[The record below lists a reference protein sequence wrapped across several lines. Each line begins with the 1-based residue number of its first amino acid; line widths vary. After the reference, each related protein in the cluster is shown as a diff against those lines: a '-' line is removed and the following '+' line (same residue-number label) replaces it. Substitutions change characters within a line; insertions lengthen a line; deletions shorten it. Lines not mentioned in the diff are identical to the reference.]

1 TAPEADRD
9 SADTRRKTG
18 RAADEAPDRSAERH
32 VTRADTA
39 PEADR
44 DSADTRRKTGR
55 AADEAPDRSAE
66 RHVARADTEPEAERS
81 SPRGHD
87 GRDSA
92 GTVLGRGARRRV
104 TEPGPESEADRD
116 SAEAIPSVGDAAQ
129 APGRSAGRFV
139 AWSNGGSESG
149 WESGEVLGRI
159 MRRRVVGADARPRP
173 GRGSAGA
180 VRDVGG
186 AADVPGSGVVWVGL
200 SPGPDSGSAAV
211 SPGRDDAAAPGPGAD
226 SGSASVPEGR
236 DCAAEVPGSGPESG
250 TDDAAK
256 APGRAAGGDAGSGRG
271 RGRGRRRAGRG
282 KPAARQVPG
291 AASAAVPGDVGGE
304 SAVDGALP
312 PSSAADDPTRDG
324 EPVSPV
330 PVDTAASGAG
340 WVRVE
345 VAASVAA
352 PTRAGAAARHRR
364 RAVRGGGLARGA
376 RVGGGRSADAGKPSA
391 APRRRHS
398 AGPYG
403 GGLRA
408 GQALLVGL
416 LRERREPLLHVLGWS
431 VAEGVPALLS
441 GALLAAALDRGFLAG
456 RLGVGFVLLGV
467 LALAMLIRAAATY
480 AMFPHLA
487 AVVEPIRDT
496 LVRRVVSEAVLDATS
511 GRPDAGRHAAAA
523 VARLTEQVESCRNL
537 TASLLRTLR
546 QLGVTI
552 VAALLGLAVL
562 APLLLPLV
570 LIPLG
575 LAAWLFVRLLPPLA
589 RRRRA
594 LVLADEEI
602 ATRTGRTVAGLRD
615 VIACGAQDRVVAE
628 LGAAADA
635 QARAAK
641 LLARASSVRLLVV
654 ALGGHLPLLAVL
666 LAAPWLVRQGTLST
680 GEVAGAALYLAQ
692 HLEPAVRAATATVGG
707 WFLELL
713 VVAGRLARTGGA
725 APAPVPAART
735 AADAADPDDFVPG
748 APFALVLD
756 RVTFG
761 YGPYAEPVVRDL
773 SMTVPPGSH
782 LAVVG
787 PSGIGKSTLA
797 ALLAGLLP
805 PDQGTVSLAG
815 RPGAAIG
822 RGTIAVVPQE
832 AYVFAGSVHE
842 NLSYLDPDVTR
853 AALDR
858 AVRLV
863 GAAELVARLG
873 GYHAHLADPGTLSAG
888 ERQLIALARTYLS
901 PARLVIL
908 DEATCHLDPP
918 TEALAEAAFATRAG
932 ALVVIAHRID
942 SARRADRVLL
952 MDGNRPILGTH
963 HELLAE
969 SPLYRDLVGAW
980 EHRPGDPADWFERK
994 PARVEEDAPDR
1005 V

>member
-1 TAPEADRD
+1 M
-9 SADTRRKTG
+9 
-18 RAADEAPDRSAERH
+18 
-32 VTRADTA
+32 
-39 PEADR
+39 
-44 DSADTRRKTGR
+44 
-55 AADEAPDRSAE
+55 
-66 RHVARADTEPEAERS
+66 
-81 SPRGHD
+81 PR
-87 GRDSA
+87 
-92 GTVLGRGARRRV
+92 
-104 TEPGPESEADRD
+104 
-116 SAEAIPSVGDAAQ
+116 
-129 APGRSAGRFV
+129 
-139 AWSNGGSESG
+139 
-149 WESGEVLGRI
+149 
-159 MRRRVVGADARPRP
+159 
-173 GRGSAGA
+173 
-180 VRDVGG
+180 
-186 AADVPGSGVVWVGL
+186 
-200 SPGPDSGSAAV
+200 
-211 SPGRDDAAAPGPGAD
+211 
-226 SGSASVPEGR
+226 
-236 DCAAEVPGSGPESG
+236 
-250 TDDAAK
+250 
-256 APGRAAGGDAGSGRG
+256 
-271 RGRGRRRAGRG
+271 
-282 KPAARQVPG
+282 
-291 AASAAVPGDVGGE
+291 
-304 SAVDGALP
+304 
-312 PSSAADDPTRDG
+312 
-324 EPVSPV
+324 
-330 PVDTAASGAG
+330 
-340 WVRVE
+340 
-345 VAASVAA
+345 
-352 PTRAGAAARHRR
+352 
-364 RAVRGGGLARGA
+364 
-376 RVGGGRSADAGKPSA
+376 
-391 APRRRHS
+391 RRRHS

-416 LRERREPLLHVLGWS
+416 LRERREPLVHVLGWS
-431 VAEGVPALLS
+431 VAEGIPALLS

-511 GRPDAGRHAAAA
+511 GRPDAGRHAEAA

-602 ATRTGRTVAGLRD
+602 AARTGRTVAGLRD
-615 VIACGAQDRVVAE
+615 VVACGAQDRVVAE
-628 LGAAADA
+628 LGTAVDA

-654 ALGGHLPLLAVL
+654 ALGGQLPLLAVL
-666 LAAPWLVRQGTLST
+666 ITAPWLVRRGTLST

-713 VVAGRLARTGGA
+713 VVAGRLARTGTA
-725 APAPVPAART
+725 DPAPVPAART
-735 AADAADPDDFVPG
+735 ASDALDPLDACDPDVYSSTKDTPNPPNTSG
-748 APFALVLD
+748 APPCLVLD

-761 YGPYAEPVVRDL
+761 YGPFAEPVVRDL
-773 SMTVPPGSH
+773 SMTIASGSH

-805 PDQGTVSLAG
+805 PDQGTVSLTGIPFADTALTG
-815 RPGAAIG
+815 RLGTAPP
-822 RGTIAVVPQE
+822 RGTVAVVPQE

-842 NLSYLDPDVTR
+842 NLGYLDPDVTR

-873 GYHAHLADPGTLSAG
+873 GYDAHIADPGALSAG

-901 PARLVIL
+901 PARFVVL

-918 TEALAEAAFATRAG
+918 TEALAEAAFATRGG

-942 SARRADRVLL
+942 SARRADRILL

-963 HELLAE
+963 LELLAE

-980 EHRPGDPADWFERK
+980 EHRPSDPVGWFERK
-994 PARVEEDAPDR
+994 PARADADTQDL

>member
-1 TAPEADRD
+1 
-9 SADTRRKTG
+9 
-18 RAADEAPDRSAERH
+18 
-32 VTRADTA
+32 
-39 PEADR
+39 
-44 DSADTRRKTGR
+44 
-55 AADEAPDRSAE
+55 
-66 RHVARADTEPEAERS
+66 
-81 SPRGHD
+81 
-87 GRDSA
+87 
-92 GTVLGRGARRRV
+92 
-104 TEPGPESEADRD
+104 
-116 SAEAIPSVGDAAQ
+116 
-129 APGRSAGRFV
+129 
-139 AWSNGGSESG
+139 
-149 WESGEVLGRI
+149 
-159 MRRRVVGADARPRP
+159 M
-173 GRGSAGA
+173 
-180 VRDVGG
+180 
-186 AADVPGSGVVWVGL
+186 
-200 SPGPDSGSAAV
+200 
-211 SPGRDDAAAPGPGAD
+211 
-226 SGSASVPEGR
+226 
-236 DCAAEVPGSGPESG
+236 
-250 TDDAAK
+250 
-256 APGRAAGGDAGSGRG
+256 
-271 RGRGRRRAGRG
+271 
-282 KPAARQVPG
+282 
-291 AASAAVPGDVGGE
+291 
-304 SAVDGALP
+304 
-312 PSSAADDPTRDG
+312 
-324 EPVSPV
+324 
-330 PVDTAASGAG
+330 
-340 WVRVE
+340 
-345 VAASVAA
+345 
-352 PTRAGAAARHRR
+352 
-364 RAVRGGGLARGA
+364 
-376 RVGGGRSADAGKPSA
+376 
-391 APRRRHS
+391 
-398 AGPYG
+398 
-403 GGLRA
+403 
-408 GQALLVGL
+408 
-416 LRERREPLLHVLGWS
+416 HVLGWS
-431 VAEGVPALLS
+431 VAEGIPALLS

-456 RLGVGFVLLGV
+456 RPGVGFVLLGV

-511 GRPDAGRHAAAA
+511 GRPGAGRHAEAA

-552 VAALLGLAVL
+552 VAALLGLALL

-602 ATRTGRTVAGLRD
+602 AARTGRIVAGLRD
-615 VIACGAQDRVVAE
+615 VVACGAQDRVVAE
-628 LGAAADA
+628 LGAAVHA

-654 ALGGHLPLLAVL
+654 ALGGQLPLLAVL
-666 LAAPWLVRQGTLST
+666 IAAPWLVRRGTLST

-713 VVAGRLARTGGA
+713 VVAGRLAQTGAA
-725 APAPVPAART
+725 APAAPVSAART
-735 AADAADPDDFVPG
+735 APDLNGPGNPFDPGDPSDPGDSSTPTVPPALSAPDAPD
-748 APFALVLD
+748 APAASDTPSDLVLD

-761 YGPYAEPVVRDL
+761 YGPFAEPVVRDL
-773 SMTVPPGSH
+773 SMTITPGSH

-805 PDQGTVSLAG
+805 PDQGTVSLADTPLTG
-815 RPGAAIG
+815 RPGVAVA

-873 GYHAHLADPGTLSAG
+873 GYDAHIADPGTLSAG
-888 ERQLIALARTYLS
+888 ECQLIALARTYLS
-901 PARLVIL
+901 PARFVIL

-942 SARRADRVLL
+942 SARRADRILL

-980 EHRPGDPADWFERK
+980 EHRPRDPVGWFERK
-994 PARVEEDAPDR
+994 PARIEEDAQDR

>member
-1 TAPEADRD
+1 MVESGGCADG
-9 SADTRRKTG
+9 S
-18 RAADEAPDRSAERH
+18 
-32 VTRADTA
+32 
-39 PEADR
+39 
-44 DSADTRRKTGR
+44 
-55 AADEAPDRSAE
+55 
-66 RHVARADTEPEAERS
+66 
-81 SPRGHD
+81 
-87 GRDSA
+87 
-92 GTVLGRGARRRV
+92 
-104 TEPGPESEADRD
+104 
-116 SAEAIPSVGDAAQ
+116 
-129 APGRSAGRFV
+129 SAGR
-139 AWSNGGSESG
+139 
-149 WESGEVLGRI
+149 R
-159 MRRRVVGADARPRP
+159 
-173 GRGSAGA
+173 
-180 VRDVGG
+180 
-186 AADVPGSGVVWVGL
+186 
-200 SPGPDSGSAAV
+200 
-211 SPGRDDAAAPGPGAD
+211 
-226 SGSASVPEGR
+226 
-236 DCAAEVPGSGPESG
+236 
-250 TDDAAK
+250 
-256 APGRAAGGDAGSGRG
+256 
-271 RGRGRRRAGRG
+271 
-282 KPAARQVPG
+282 
-291 AASAAVPGDVGGE
+291 
-304 SAVDGALP
+304 
-312 PSSAADDPTRDG
+312 
-324 EPVSPV
+324 
-330 PVDTAASGAG
+330 
-340 WVRVE
+340 
-345 VAASVAA
+345 
-352 PTRAGAAARHRR
+352 
-364 RAVRGGGLARGA
+364 
-376 RVGGGRSADAGKPSA
+376 
-391 APRRRHS
+391 RRRHS

-408 GQALLVGL
+408 GQALLVEL
-416 LRERREPLLHVLGWS
+416 LRARREPLAHVLGWS
-431 VAEGVPALLS
+431 VAEGIPALLS

-456 RLGVGFVLLGV
+456 RLGVGFVLLGM

-496 LVRRVVSEAVLDATS
+496 LVRRVVAEAVLDATS
-511 GRPDAGRHAAAA
+511 GRPGAGRHAEAA

-570 LIPLG
+570 LIPLS

-602 ATRTGRTVAGLRD
+602 AARTGRTVAGLRD
-615 VIACGAQDRVVAE
+615 VVACGAQDRVVAE
-628 LGAAADA
+628 LGAAVDA

-654 ALGGHLPLLAVL
+654 ALGGQLPLLAVL
-666 LAAPWLVRQGTLST
+666 IAAPWLVRQGTLST

-713 VVAGRLARTGGA
+713 VVAGRLAQTGAA
-725 APAPVPAART
+725 APASISATRSAP
-735 AADAADPDDFVPG
+735 DAAGPDDSHASTTPN
-748 APFALVLD
+748 APDPPATPSTPNAPNTPSGLILNN
-756 RVTFG
+756 VTFG

-773 SMTVPPGSH
+773 SMTITPGSH

-805 PDQGTVSLAG
+805 PDQGTVALTDTPLADDA
-815 RPGAAIG
+815 PPAETPHTDHTESPVP

-832 AYVFAGSVHE
+832 AYVFTGSVHE

-863 GAAELVARLG
+863 GATELVARLG
-873 GYHAHLADPGTLSAG
+873 GYDAHIADPGTLSAG

-901 PARLVIL
+901 PARFVIL

-918 TEALAEAAFATRAG
+918 GEALAEAAFATRAG

-942 SARRADRVLL
+942 SARRADRILL

-980 EHRPGDPADWFERK
+980 EHRPSDPVGWFERK
-994 PARVEEDAPDR
+994 PARVEEDAQDR